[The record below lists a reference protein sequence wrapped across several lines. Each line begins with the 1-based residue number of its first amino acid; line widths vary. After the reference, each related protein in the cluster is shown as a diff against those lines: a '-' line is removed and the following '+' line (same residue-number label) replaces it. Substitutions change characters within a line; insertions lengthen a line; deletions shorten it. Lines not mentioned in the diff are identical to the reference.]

1 MSGTALIPVR
11 SLIFTDGMTKS
22 MRQLLKQP
30 QFPLITW
37 DARRMRWI
45 TNPYPTLKQ
54 YVFSRS
60 MTERPDKHVELVR
73 ERVVETAGRLK
84 AEAGKAIWLCGGGEL
99 ASLLIE
105 TGLIDR
111 LIIKLNPVV
120 FGTGIPLFG
129 RGKKPIALELT
140 DSEIHGRGHVI
151 LHYTVRR

>member
-30 QFPLITW
+30 QFSLITW

-54 YVFSRS
+54 YVFPRS
-60 MTERPDKHVELVR
+60 IVELVR